1 MLAMAAV
8 DGDGHMLAGA
18 GACRLGSRLLRL
30 RFFVS
35 SHAGVEQSKGVQRLT
50 SSLWL
55 WRMLASQRSPN
66 RRGRATTSGGE
77 TYRIDVEAE
86 DEAIAGRA
94 AAQLAADLRELPGR
108 A

>member
-18 GACRLGSRLLRL
+18 GACRLGSQLLRL

-35 SHAGVEQSKGVQRLT
+35 SHAGVEQSRACRGSHPRFGCGVCLRHKDHRTKGGGR
-50 SSLWL
+50 
-55 WRMLASQRSPN
+55 RH
-66 RRGRATTSGGE
+66 RRGDH
-77 TYRIDVEAE
+77 RIDVEAE